1 MNVDVNE
8 VEYATI
14 VKFKEQANKTNIDLR
29 EKLSL
34 NASDLL
40 VLRQCTCLLE
50 EEEQFK
56 NIMMK

>member
-40 VLRQCTCLLE
+40 VLLY
-50 EEEQFK
+50 
-56 NIMMK
+56 NDMMEN